1 MFIFKHLSTATVLAA
16 VTIADLIV
24 QSAAGQSAPGKVEF
38 EVASVKPNKSD
49 APPSSN
55 NPLGPGNVYSPY
67 GGFFQAANF
76 PLYTYIGFAYKIMGN
91 QEQFLRPQMPAWVMT
106 DRFDIQGRADG
117 NPDKDRMRL
126 MMRSLLADRF
136 KLAIHYETRQ
146 VPVFALV
153 LLKPGKTGPALQP
166 HAPLDPTNDSSCPT
180 VPQVSQ
186 NQVSQNQVAGQFP
199 ALCGG
204 LFPLPP
210 TTPGRVRFGAR
221 NVTLGFIANQVSAMG
236 QLERPV
242 IDRTGL
248 DGNFDFAL
256 EWVLESRA
264 PQAPGADLPTD
275 SSGPTF
281 LEALKDQLGIKLES
295 QKGPAE
301 VIILDH
307 VEHPSEN

>member
-1 MFIFKHLSTATVLAA
+1 MFSFKHLLAATVLAA
-16 VTIADLIV
+16 VAT
-24 QSAAGQSAPGKVEF
+24 AAGKLEF

-106 DRFDIQGRADG
+106 DRFDIQGRAEG
-117 NPDKDRMRL
+117 NPDKDQMRL

-153 LLKPGKTGPALQP
+153 LSKPGRTGPALQP
-166 HAPLDPTNDSSCPT
+166 HANDSSCAT
-180 VPQVSQ
+180 VPQASQ
-186 NQVSQNQVAGQFP
+186 NQFP
-199 ALCGG
+199 VLCSG

-210 TTPGRVRFGAR
+210 SAPGRVRFGAR
-221 NVTLGFIANQVSAMG
+221 NVTMAFIANQVSAMG

-242 IDRTGL
+242 IDRSGL
-248 DGNFDFAL
+248 AGNFDFAL
-256 EWVLESRA
+256 EWLLES
-264 PQAPGADLPTD
+264 GADQQADP
-275 SSGPTF
+275 SEPTF

>member
-1 MFIFKHLSTATVLAA
+1 MCFFKHYAGKVLA
-16 VTIADLIV
+16 VTLLTGAAAA
-24 QSAAGQSAPGKVEF
+24 QSATDKLEF

-49 APPSSN
+49 APPRAN

-67 GGFFQAANF
+67 GGFFRATNF
-76 PLYTYIGFAYKIMGN
+76 PLYTYILFAYKIMGN

-106 DRFDIQGRADG
+106 ERFDIQARAEG
-117 NPDKDRMRL
+117 NPDKDQMRL

-136 KLAIHYETRQ
+136 KLGIHFENRQ

-153 LLKPGKTGPALQP
+153 LSKAGQTGPTLRP
-166 HAPLDPTNDSSCPT
+166 HPDDSPCST
-180 VPQVSQ
+180 VPDPSQ
-186 NQVSQNQVAGQFP
+186 NLVAGPFP

-210 TTPGRVRFGAR
+210 GAPGRQRFGAR
-221 NVTLGFIANQVSAMG
+221 NMTMGFIANQVSAMG

-248 DGNFDFAL
+248 GGTFDFAL
-256 EWVLESRA
+256 ELVPDSRA
-264 PQAPGADLPTD
+264 DPQPDA
-275 SSGPTF
+275 SGPTF

-301 VIILDH
+301 VIIFDR

>member
-1 MFIFKHLSTATVLAA
+1 MFIFKHIVTVMLLAGVA
-16 VTIADLIV
+16 GA
-24 QSAAGQSAPGKVEF
+24 SAAAAEKPEF

-67 GGFFQAANF
+67 GGFFRASNF
-76 PLYTYIGFAYKIMGN
+76 PLYAYILFAYKIMGN
-91 QEQFLRPQMPAWVMT
+91 QEQFLRTQMPAWVMT
-106 DRFDIQGRADG
+106 DRFDIEARAEG
-117 NPDKDRMRL
+117 NPDKDQMRL

-146 VPVFALV
+146 VPVFALA
-153 LLKPGKTGPALQP
+153 LLKAGRTGPTLQP
-166 HAPLDPTNDSSCPT
+166 HPEDSPCSI
-180 VPQVSQ
+180 VPDASQ
-186 NQVSQNQVAGQFP
+186 NQVDGKFP
-199 ALCGG
+199 ALCSG
-204 LFPLPP
+204 LFGLSP
-210 TTPGRVRFGAR
+210 TAPGRLRVGAR
-221 NVTLGFIANQVSAMG
+221 RVTMEFIANQLSAVG

-248 DGNFDFAL
+248 NGSFDFAL
-256 EWVLESRA
+256 EWAPESRA
-264 PQAPGADLPTD
+264 EPEPD

-301 VIILDH
+301 VIIFDH
-307 VEHPSEN
+307 VEHPSDN